1 MQSKKTLLQWLGLLG
16 VVSFISYAVAV
27 IFAPIA
33 YPGYDWMRQ
42 AVSDLS
48 ALDAPSY
55 LLWTQLSSLFAP
67 AGIVSIMAVCIAIQ
81 GKLNNTL
88 RLGVYMFAIMNWVS
102 IVGFAAFPL
111 SESGLDG
118 RAFQD
123 IAHLVVTAAVVIS
136 SLASFVLIMVGGY
149 GKKRFVSLA
158 IYATIALVLMLVGPL
173 GLAFAPEEYF
183 GLFQRFSNM
192 IAANGFGMA
201 LGLYLF
207 LGKFDGK

>member
-16 VVSFISYAVAV
+16 VMSFISYAVAV

-102 IVGFAAFPL
+102 IVGFTAFPL